1 MNIKNLLSVVDGHTE
16 GQNIRTVIGGLPLL
30 KGRTLW
36 EKREY
41 FKREFDYIRSSLMNE
56 PRGWSG
62 MFGAALTEPCVEEA
76 DLAAIFMDPG
86 GYISGC
92 LHGTIGIVTMALE
105 LGLVKCNAPEVRVK
119 VETISGLVTALAKVG
134 ECGVESVSIE
144 NVPAFVHSEN
154 VPVKVPGLGEVRVDI
169 AFGGNF
175 FAILPSE
182 RVGLKLIPENGNRL
196 VEIGMKITDAVNEQ
210 IKIAHPEKPDI
221 RFVDLTEF
229 TGPATPGIADV
240 RQAAICCRGA
250 TEGAFDRSPCG
261 TGTCA
266 DLALQYQRGK
276 VAEGQVF
283 TTESLF
289 GSLYKARIKGITKV
303 GQFDAILPEVT
314 GRAFVTGFQHFVI
327 DRRDPL
333 GSGWGF
339 PGQVSTCSA
348 CNREE

>member
-1 MNIKNLLSVVDGHTE
+1 MLIRNLLSVVDGHTE

-41 FKREFDYIRSSLMNE
+41 FRREFDYIRSSLMNE

-62 MFGAALTEPCVEEA
+62 MFGAALTEPCMEEA

-105 LGLVKCNAPEVRVK
+105 LGLVKMEVPETIVR
-119 VETISGLVTALAKVG
+119 VETISGLVTARAKIGDV
-134 ECGVESVSIE
+134 GVEYVSIE
-144 NVPAFVHSEN
+144 NVPAFVHSTD
-154 VPVKVPGLGEVRVDI
+154 VPVRVPGIGEIRVDI

-175 FAILPSE
+175 FAILPSK
-182 RVGLKLIPENGNRL
+182 RVGLELVPENGNRL

-210 IKIAHPEKPDI
+210 VRLVHPERPDI

-229 TGPATPGIADV
+229 TGPGTPGLADV

-250 TEGAFDRSPCG
+250 KEGAFDRSPCG

-266 DLALQYQRGK
+266 DLALHFHHGK
-276 VAEGQVF
+276 VREGQLF
-283 TTESLF
+283 TSESLF
-289 GSLYKARIKGITKV
+289 GSLYKARIKGMARV
-303 GQFDAILPEVT
+303 GDFEAIVPEVT
-314 GRAFVTGFQHFVI
+314 GRAYVTGFQHFVI

-333 GSGWGF
+333 GDGWGY
-339 PGQVSTCSA
+339 PGQTCSA
-348 CNREE
+348 CNRGE